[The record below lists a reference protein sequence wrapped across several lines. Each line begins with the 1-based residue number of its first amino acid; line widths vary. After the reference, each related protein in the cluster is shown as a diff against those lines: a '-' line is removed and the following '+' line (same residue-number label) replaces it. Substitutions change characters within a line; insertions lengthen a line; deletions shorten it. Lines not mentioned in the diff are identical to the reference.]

1 MLAGQYLQ
9 DKKKN
14 NKLLF
19 IFVFRLLQ
27 VLSRKLVYLFR

>member
-9 DKKKN
+9 DKKN